1 MKAKV
6 YDSGSIKTVLVQ
18 DDNGDKFITGLEELL
33 DMMDGEGNWEIETT
47 SSKPLTE
54 KLYKYNNLMREV
66 GEIRREIESYNTSKV
81 FPVND
86 FLKDVELQHD
96 KKVVDNYLK
105 SNDLQLG
112 KIEPYTPLPIPDV
125 IKFPASL
132 SRADVEVKDLIG
144 VHAGY
149 KIKPASEDKD
159 YTGMKVEMD
168 GITGTVEYTDVH
180 DGLALRFRGKHG
192 FMDLTP
198 DGVKMP
204 RFEIDDIRMW
214 VYMRQLQEGTWW
226 DVFDSKIGLGAQ
238 ASTPG
243 EAIKLYLEKLKDNKF
258 VGRGYLNQ
266 VGITGDTR
274 KIGEFNKSKN
284 IINIEVVLKYNDL
297 LKEEERDMT
306 LSVNW
311 MTLHGRM
318 GKINRS
324 EEGEYRL
331 VFEDEDLHM
340 VMLPTL
346 HGNFVPLARI
356 EQKGMMVMVVN
367 LYSTDGERWNAKV
380 DDTPFIKEGAAIPS
394 EALTG
399 LFEYIKDNK
408 IPVKD
413 EELNKIGINDNTR
426 KRIGSYMK
434 YKAINVQVAVRF
446 EDIAVQGGEKEEE
459 VEKTE
464 EEPTLDVLFV
474 FFNIKDINGEPVP
487 HFMVPS
493 LNNDNAYIMEEGC
506 DDTVSLV
513 KKALGDYKLSAGDME
528 YLGWEGDTPPIIT
541 KEDID
546 KMVNKDNWIS
556 VTRKVPR
563 KLIARE

>member
-6 YDSGSIKTVLVQ
+6 YDNGSIKTVLVQ

-33 DMMDGEGNWEIETT
+33 DMLDGDLEWEIETT
-47 SSKPLTE
+47 NESLKS
-54 KLYKYNNLMREV
+54 KLYKYAGLMMEV
-66 GEIRREIESYNTSKV
+66 GKIRREIESYNNSKV

-96 KKVVDNYLK
+96 KKVIDNYLLGK
-105 SNDLQLG
+105 DLQL
-112 KIEPYTPLPIPDV
+112 EPIPAYSKLPIQGS

-132 SRADVEVKDLIG
+132 SQSGSDTIG
-144 VHAGY
+144 VQ
-149 KIKPASEDKD
+149 PEPRD
-159 YTGMKVEMD
+159 YTHDGMRVEID
-168 GITGTVEYTDVH
+168 GITGTVEYTDVY
-180 DGLALRFRGKHG
+180 DGLALRFMGEEAG
-192 FMDLTP
+192 FLELTP

-214 VYMRQLQEGTWW
+214 VYMRQLQEGTW

-331 VFEDEDLHM
+331 VFEDEEYHM

-356 EQKGMMVMVVN
+356 EQKEMMVMVVN
-367 LYSTDGERWNAKV
+367 VYSPDGEKWTASV
-380 DDTPFIKEGAAIPS
+380 DDTPFIKEGASTPS

-399 LFEYIKDNK
+399 LFEYIKDHK
-408 IPVKD
+408 IPV
-413 EELNKIGINDNTR
+413 EELNKLGIYSNT
-426 KRIGSYMK
+426 KTIGSYAK
-434 YKAINVQVAVRF
+434 YTVINVQVAVRF
-446 EDIAVQGGEKEEE
+446 EDIA
-459 VEKTE
+459 
-464 EEPTLDVLFV
+464 
-474 FFNIKDINGEPVP
+474 
-487 HFMVPS
+487 
-493 LNNDNAYIMEEGC
+493 
-506 DDTVSLV
+506 
-513 KKALGDYKLSAGDME
+513 
-528 YLGWEGDTPPIIT
+528 IIT
-541 KEDID
+541 SMDG
-546 KMVNKDNWIS
+546 VS
-556 VTRKVPR
+556 VTRKVPKKSVPKKSIVR
-563 KLIARE
+563 D

>member
-33 DMMDGEGNWEIETT
+33 DMMDGEDNWEIETT

-54 KLYKYNNLMREV
+54 KLYKYNKLMREV

-81 FPVND
+81 FPVNEL
-86 FLKDVELQHD
+86 FNDVEMIHTKEIVD
-96 KKVVDNYLK
+96 KYLK

-112 KIEPYTPLPIPDV
+112 KIEPYCPPIHMKAE
-125 IKFPASL
+125 KFPECTT
-132 SRADVEVKDLIG
+132 RGEDFIG
-144 VHAGY
+144 VYAGY
-149 KIKPASEDKD
+149 EIKPASEDKD

-180 DGLALRFRGKHG
+180 DGLALRFRGEHG

-198 DGVKMP
+198 GGIKMP

-214 VYMRQLQEGTWW
+214 VYMRELQEGTW

-238 ASTPG
+238 ADTPS
-243 EAIKLYLEKLKDNKF
+243 EAIKLYLEKLKNNKF
-258 VGRGYLNQ
+258 VGREYLNR
-266 VGITGDTR
+266 VGITEDTR
-274 KIGEFNKSKN
+274 KIGEFNKCKK

-297 LKEEERDMT
+297 LKEEERE
-306 LSVNW
+306 N
-311 MTLHGRM
+311 
-318 GKINRS
+318 
-324 EEGEYRL
+324 
-331 VFEDEDLHM
+331 
-340 VMLPTL
+340 
-346 HGNFVPLARI
+346 
-356 EQKGMMVMVVN
+356 
-367 LYSTDGERWNAKV
+367 
-380 DDTPFIKEGAAIPS
+380 
-394 EALTG
+394 
-399 LFEYIKDNK
+399 
-408 IPVKD
+408 
-413 EELNKIGINDNTR
+413 
-426 KRIGSYMK
+426 
-434 YKAINVQVAVRF
+434 
-446 EDIAVQGGEKEEE
+446 IAVQGGEE
-459 VEKTE
+459 E

-474 FFNIKDINGEPVP
+474 FFNVKDINGELVP
-487 HFMVPS
+487 HFMIPS
-493 LNNDNAYIMEEGC
+493 LNNDNAYIMEEGH
-506 DDTVSLV
+506 DDPVSLV
-513 KKALGDYKLSAGDME
+513 KKALGEYKLSEGDME

>member
-6 YDSGSIKTVLVQ
+6 YDNGSIKTVLVQ

-33 DMMDGEGNWEIETT
+33 DMLDGDLEWEIETT
-47 SSKPLTE
+47 NESLKS
-54 KLYKYNNLMREV
+54 KLYKYAGLMMEV
-66 GEIRREIESYNTSKV
+66 GKIRREIESYNNSKV

-96 KKVVDNYLK
+96 KKVIDNYLLDK
-105 SNDLQLG
+105 DLQL
-112 KIEPYTPLPIPDV
+112 EPIPAYSKLPLQDS

-132 SRADVEVKDLIG
+132 SQSGSDTIG
-144 VHAGY
+144 VQ
-149 KIKPASEDKD
+149 PAPRD
-159 YTGMKVEMD
+159 YTYDGMRVEID

-180 DGLALRFRGKHG
+180 DGLSLRFRGEEAG
-192 FMDLTP
+192 FLELTP
-198 DGVKMP
+198 DGIKMP

-214 VYMRQLQEGTWW
+214 VYMRELTEGTW

-238 ASTPG
+238 ADTPAG
-243 EAIKLYLEKLKDNKF
+243 AIKLYLEKLKGNKF
-258 VGRGYLNQ
+258 VGRGFLKQ

-311 MTLHGRM
+311 MTLHGRR
-318 GKINRS
+318 GNINRS

-331 VFEDEDLHM
+331 VFEDEEYHM

-346 HGNFVPLARI
+346 HGNFVPRARI

-367 LYSTDGERWNAKV
+367 IYSPDGYKWNAKV
-380 DDTPFIKEGAAIPS
+380 DDTPFKNEGATTPE

-399 LFEYIKDNK
+399 LFEYVKDHK
-408 IPVKD
+408 IPV
-413 EELNKIGINDNTR
+413 EELNKLGIYSNTTT
-426 KRIGSYMK
+426 IGSYGK
-434 YKAINVQVAVRF
+434 YTMINVQVAVRF

-493 LNNDNAYIMEEGC
+493 LTSNNAYIMEEGC

-528 YLGWEGDTPPIIT
+528 YLGWEGDTPPRIT
-541 KEDID
+541 KENIKDIAHID
-546 KMVNKDNWIS
+546 DRLVDDWLL

>member
-1 MKAKV
+1 MIDMKAKV
-6 YDSGSIKTVLVQ
+6 YDNGSIKTVLVQ

-33 DMMDGEGNWEIETT
+33 DMLDGDLEWEIETT
-47 SSKPLTE
+47 NESLKS
-54 KLYKYNNLMREV
+54 KLYKYAGLMMEV
-66 GEIRREIESYNTSKV
+66 GKIRREIESYNNSKV

-96 KKVVDNYLK
+96 KKVIDNYLLGK
-105 SNDLQLG
+105 DLQL
-112 KIEPYTPLPIPDV
+112 EPIPAYSKLPIQGS

-132 SRADVEVKDLIG
+132 SQSGSDTIG
-144 VHAGY
+144 VQPEPRGY
-149 KIKPASEDKD
+149 TYD
-159 YTGMKVEMD
+159 GMRVEID

-180 DGLALRFRGKHG
+180 DGLALRFRGKEAG
-192 FMDLTP
+192 FLELTP

-214 VYMRQLQEGTWW
+214 VYMRELQEGTW

-238 ASTPG
+238 ADTPG
-243 EAIKLYLEKLKDNKF
+243 KAIKLYLEKLKDNKF

-331 VFEDEDLHM
+331 VFEDEEYHM

-356 EQKGMMVMVVN
+356 EHEGMMVMVVN
-367 LYSTDGERWNAKV
+367 LHSPDGYKWDAMVNN
-380 DDTPFIKEGAAIPS
+380 TPFIKEGAATPS

-399 LFEYIKDNK
+399 LLEYIKDHK
-408 IPVKD
+408 IPV
-413 EELNKIGINDNTR
+413 EELNKLGIYSNTTTIGNN
-426 KRIGSYMK
+426 GK
-434 YKAINVQVAVRF
+434 YSMINVQVAVRF
-446 EDIAVQGGEKEEE
+446 EDIAMQGGEEEG
-459 VEKTE
+459 
-464 EEPTLDVLFV
+464 PTLDVLFV
-474 FFNIKDINGEPVP
+474 FFNVKDINGELVP
-487 HFMVPS
+487 HFMIPS
-493 LNNDNAYIMEEGC
+493 LNNDNAYIMEEGP
-506 DDTVSLV
+506 DDPVSLV
-513 KKALGDYKLSAGDME
+513 KKALGDYKLSKGDME
-528 YLGWEGDTPPIIT
+528 YLGWNGDTPPNFT
-541 KEDID
+541 REDINN
-546 KMVNKDNWIS
+546 MVRIDDCWLS

-563 KLIARE
+563 KLIVRE

>member
-33 DMMDGEGNWEIETT
+33 DMLDGDLEWEIETT
-47 SSKPLTE
+47 NESLKS
-54 KLYKYNNLMREV
+54 KLYKYAGLMREV
-66 GEIRREIESYNTSKV
+66 GKIRREIESYNTSKV

-96 KKVVDNYLK
+96 KKVIDNYLLGK
-105 SNDLQLG
+105 DLQL
-112 KIEPYTPLPIPDV
+112 EPIPAYSKLPLQDS

-132 SRADVEVKDLIG
+132 SQSGSDTIG
-144 VHAGY
+144 VQ
-149 KIKPASEDKD
+149 PAPRD
-159 YTGMKVEMD
+159 YTYDGMRVEID

-180 DGLALRFRGKHG
+180 DGLSLRFRGEEAG
-192 FMDLTP
+192 FLELTP
-198 DGVKMP
+198 DGIKMP

-214 VYMRQLQEGTWW
+214 VYMRELTEGTW

-238 ASTPG
+238 ADTPG
-243 EAIKLYLEKLKDNKF
+243 KAIKLYLEKLKGNKF

-311 MTLHGRM
+311 MTLHGRR
-318 GKINRS
+318 GNINRS

-331 VFEDEDLHM
+331 VFEDEEYHM

-367 LYSTDGERWNAKV
+367 IYSPDGYKWNAKV
-380 DDTPFIKEGAAIPS
+380 DDTPFKNEGATTPE

-399 LFEYIKDNK
+399 LFEYVKDHK
-408 IPVKD
+408 IPV
-413 EELNKIGINDNTR
+413 EELNKLGIYSNTTT
-426 KRIGSYMK
+426 IGSYGK
-434 YKAINVQVAVRF
+434 YTMINVQVAVRF

-474 FFNIKDINGEPVP
+474 FFNVKDISGELVP

-493 LNNDNAYIMEEGC
+493 LTTDNAYIMEEGH
-506 DDTVSLV
+506 DDPVSLV
-513 KKALGDYKLSAGDME
+513 KKALGEYKLSEGDME
-528 YLGWEGDTPPIIT
+528 YLGWEGDTPPNLT
-541 KEDID
+541 RGDINE
-546 KMVNKDNWIS
+546 MVKIDDCWVS

-563 KLIARE
+563 KLIVRD

>member
-33 DMMDGEGNWEIETT
+33 DMLDGDLEWEIETT
-47 SSKPLTE
+47 NESLKS
-54 KLYKYNNLMREV
+54 KLYKYAGLMMEV
-66 GEIRREIESYNTSKV
+66 GKIRREIESYNNSKV

-96 KKVVDNYLK
+96 KKVIDNYLLGK
-105 SNDLQLG
+105 DLQL
-112 KIEPYTPLPIPDV
+112 EPIPAYSKLPIQGS

-132 SRADVEVKDLIG
+132 SQSGSDTIG
-144 VHAGY
+144 VQ
-149 KIKPASEDKD
+149 PEPRD
-159 YTGMKVEMD
+159 YTYDGMRVEID
-168 GITGTVEYTDVH
+168 GITGTVEYTDVY
-180 DGLALRFRGKHG
+180 DGLALRFMGEEAG
-192 FMDLTP
+192 FLELTP

-214 VYMRQLQEGTWW
+214 VYMRQLQEGTW

-331 VFEDEDLHM
+331 VFEDEEYHM

-356 EQKGMMVMVVN
+356 EQKEMMVMVVN
-367 LYSTDGERWNAKV
+367 VYSPDGEKWTASV
-380 DDTPFIKEGAAIPS
+380 DDTPFIKEGASTPS

-399 LFEYIKDNK
+399 LFEYIKDHK
-408 IPVKD
+408 IPV
-413 EELNKIGINDNTR
+413 EELNKLGIYSNT
-426 KRIGSYMK
+426 KTIGSYAK
-434 YKAINVQVAVRF
+434 YTVINVQVAVRF
-446 EDIAVQGGEKEEE
+446 EDIA
-459 VEKTE
+459 
-464 EEPTLDVLFV
+464 
-474 FFNIKDINGEPVP
+474 
-487 HFMVPS
+487 
-493 LNNDNAYIMEEGC
+493 
-506 DDTVSLV
+506 
-513 KKALGDYKLSAGDME
+513 
-528 YLGWEGDTPPIIT
+528 IIT
-541 KEDID
+541 SMDG
-546 KMVNKDNWIS
+546 VS
-556 VTRKVPR
+556 VTRKKVPNVPKKSIVR
-563 KLIARE
+563 D

>member
-33 DMMDGEGNWEIETT
+33 DMLDGDLEWEIETT
-47 SSKPLTE
+47 NESLKS
-54 KLYKYNNLMREV
+54 KLYKYAGLMREV
-66 GEIRREIESYNTSKV
+66 GKIRREIESYNTSKV

-96 KKVVDNYLK
+96 KKVIDNYLLGK
-105 SNDLQLG
+105 DLQL
-112 KIEPYTPLPIPDV
+112 EPIPAYSKLPLQDS

-132 SRADVEVKDLIG
+132 SQSGSDTIG
-144 VHAGY
+144 VQ
-149 KIKPASEDKD
+149 PAPRD
-159 YTGMKVEMD
+159 YTYDGMRVEID

-180 DGLALRFRGKHG
+180 DGLSLRFRGEEAG
-192 FMDLTP
+192 FLELTP
-198 DGVKMP
+198 DGIKMP

-214 VYMRQLQEGTWW
+214 VYMRELTEGTW

-238 ASTPG
+238 ADTPG
-243 EAIKLYLEKLKDNKF
+243 KAIKLYLEKLKGNKF
-258 VGRGYLNQ
+258 VGREYLNQ

-331 VFEDEDLHM
+331 VFEDEEDHM

-356 EQKGMMVMVVN
+356 EQKEMMVMVVN
-367 LYSTDGERWNAKV
+367 VYSPDGEKWTASV
-380 DDTPFIKEGAAIPS
+380 DDTPFIKEGASTPS

-399 LFEYIKDNK
+399 LFEYIKDHK
-408 IPVKD
+408 IPV
-413 EELNKIGINDNTR
+413 EELNKLGIYSNT
-426 KRIGSYMK
+426 KTIGSYAK
-434 YKAINVQVAVRF
+434 YTVINVQVAVRF
-446 EDIAVQGGEKEEE
+446 EDIA
-459 VEKTE
+459 
-464 EEPTLDVLFV
+464 
-474 FFNIKDINGEPVP
+474 
-487 HFMVPS
+487 
-493 LNNDNAYIMEEGC
+493 
-506 DDTVSLV
+506 
-513 KKALGDYKLSAGDME
+513 
-528 YLGWEGDTPPIIT
+528 IIT
-541 KEDID
+541 SMDG
-546 KMVNKDNWIS
+546 VS
-556 VTRKVPR
+556 VTRKVPNVPKKSIVR
-563 KLIARE
+563 D

>member
-1 MKAKV
+1 MKAKI

-33 DMMDGEGNWEIETT
+33 DMMDGEDNWEIETT
-47 SSKPLTE
+47 NSKPLTE
-54 KLYKYNNLMREV
+54 KLYKYNKLMREV
-66 GEIRREIESYNTSKV
+66 GEIRREIESYNNSKV

-86 FLKDVELQHD
+86 MFQDLKMEYDRE
-96 KKVVDNYLK
+96 VVDKYLK
-105 SNDLQLG
+105 SNELQLG
-112 KIEPYTPLPIPDV
+112 KIEPYTSLPMPGIT
-125 IKFPASL
+125 KFPASTT
-132 SRADVEVKDLIG
+132 RGEGKDFIG
-144 VHAGY
+144 VHTGY
-149 KIKPASEDKD
+149 EIKPASKEQD
-159 YTGMKVEMD
+159 YTGMRVEID
-168 GITGTVEYTDVH
+168 GITGTVEYTDVY
-180 DGLALRFRGKHG
+180 DGLALRFMGEEAG
-192 FMDLTP
+192 FLELTP

-214 VYMRQLQEGTWW
+214 VYMRQLQEGTW

-331 VFEDEDLHM
+331 VFEDEEYHM

-346 HGNFVPLARI
+346 HGNLVPLARI
-356 EQKGMMVMVVN
+356 EHEGMMVMVVN
-367 LYSTDGERWNAKV
+367 LHSPDGYKWDAMVNN
-380 DDTPFIKEGAAIPS
+380 TPFIKEGAATPS

-399 LFEYIKDNK
+399 LLEYIKDHK
-408 IPVKD
+408 IPV
-413 EELNKIGINDNTR
+413 EELNKLGIYSNTTTIGNN
-426 KRIGSYMK
+426 GK
-434 YKAINVQVAVRF
+434 YSMINVQVAVRF
-446 EDIAVQGGEKEEE
+446 EDIAMQGGEEEG
-459 VEKTE
+459 
-464 EEPTLDVLFV
+464 PTLDVLFV
-474 FFNIKDINGEPVP
+474 FFNVKDINGELVP
-487 HFMVPS
+487 HFMIPS
-493 LNNDNAYIMEEGC
+493 LNNDNAYIMEEGH
-506 DDTVSLV
+506 DDPVSLV
-513 KKALGDYKLSAGDME
+513 KKALGDYKLSEGDMK
-528 YLGWEGDTPPIIT
+528 YLGWEGDTPPNLT
-541 KEDID
+541 REDINN
-546 KMVNKDNWIS
+546 MVKIDDCWVS
-556 VTRKVPR
+556 VTRKVPK
-563 KLIARE
+563 KLIARD

>member
-33 DMMDGEGNWEIETT
+33 DMMDGEDNWEIETT
-47 SSKPLTE
+47 SGKTLTE
-54 KLYKYNNLMREV
+54 KLYKYNKLMREV

-159 YTGMKVEMD
+159 YTGMKVEID

-180 DGLALRFRGKHG
+180 DGLALRFRGEEAG
-192 FMDLTP
+192 FLELTP
-198 DGVKMP
+198 DGIKMP

-214 VYMRQLQEGTWW
+214 VYMRRLQEGTW

-238 ASTPG
+238 ADTPA
-243 EAIKLYLEKLKDNKF
+243 EAIKLYLEKLRDNDF
-258 VGRGYLNQ
+258 VGMGYLSQ
-266 VGITGDTR
+266 IGITEDTR
-274 KIGEFNKSKN
+274 MIGEFNKCKN
-284 IINIEVVLKYNDL
+284 IINIEMVLKYNEL
-297 LKEEERDMT
+297 LK
-306 LSVNW
+306 
-311 MTLHGRM
+311 
-318 GKINRS
+318 
-324 EEGEYRL
+324 
-331 VFEDEDLHM
+331 
-340 VMLPTL
+340 
-346 HGNFVPLARI
+346 
-356 EQKGMMVMVVN
+356 
-367 LYSTDGERWNAKV
+367 
-380 DDTPFIKEGAAIPS
+380 
-394 EALTG
+394 
-399 LFEYIKDNK
+399 
-408 IPVKD
+408 KD
-413 EELNKIGINDNTR
+413 ER
-426 KRIGSYMK
+426 
-434 YKAINVQVAVRF
+434 
-446 EDIAVQGGEKEEE
+446 EDMAMEED
-459 VEKTE
+459 
-464 EEPTLDVLFV
+464 TLDVLFV
-474 FFNIKDINGEPVP
+474 FFNVKDIEGKPVP

-493 LNNDNAYIMEEGC
+493 LTTNNDYIMEEGC
-506 DDTVSLV
+506 DDPASLV

-528 YLGWEGDTPPIIT
+528 YLGWEGDTPPRIT
-541 KEDID
+541 KEDVKD
-546 KMVNKDNWIS
+546 MVHVDDCLL

>member
-33 DMMDGEGNWEIETT
+33 DMLDGDLEWEIETT
-47 SSKPLTE
+47 NSKPLTE
-54 KLYKYNNLMREV
+54 KLYKYNKLMREV

-96 KKVVDNYLK
+96 KKVIDNYLLDK
-105 SNDLQLG
+105 YLQL
-112 KIEPYTPLPIPDV
+112 EPIPAYSKLPLQDS

-132 SRADVEVKDLIG
+132 SQSGSDTIG
-144 VHAGY
+144 VQ
-149 KIKPASEDKD
+149 PAPRD
-159 YTGMKVEMD
+159 YTYDGMRVEID

-180 DGLALRFRGKHG
+180 DGLALRFRGEEAG
-192 FMDLTP
+192 FLELTP
-198 DGVKMP
+198 DGIKMP

-214 VYMRQLQEGTWW
+214 IYTRQLQEGTW

-238 ASTPG
+238 ADTPG
-243 EAIKLYLEKLKDNKF
+243 KAIKLYLEKLKDNKF
-258 VGRGYLNQ
+258 VGRGFLKQ

-331 VFEDEDLHM
+331 VFEDEEYHM

-367 LYSTDGERWNAKV
+367 IYSPDGYKWNAKV
-380 DDTPFIKEGAAIPS
+380 DDTPFKNEGATTPE

-399 LFEYIKDNK
+399 LFEYVKDHK
-408 IPVKD
+408 IPV
-413 EELNKIGINDNTR
+413 EELNKLGIYSNTTT
-426 KRIGSYMK
+426 IGSYGK
-434 YKAINVQVAVRF
+434 YTMINVQVAVRF
-446 EDIAVQGGEKEEE
+446 EDIAVQGGEEEG
-459 VEKTE
+459 
-464 EEPTLDVLFV
+464 PTLDVLAV
-474 FFNIKDINGEPVP
+474 FFNVKDINGEPVP
-487 HFMVPS
+487 HFMLPT
-493 LNNDNAYIMEEGC
+493 LTMDTAYLAEGSG
-506 DDTVSLV
+506 DSTVSLIST
-513 KKALGDYKLSAGDME
+513 ALGDYKLNTRELENM
-528 YLGWEGDTPPIIT
+528 GWEGDTPPILT
-541 KEDID
+541 REEVNR
-546 KMVNKDNWIS
+546 MVKKDDWVPSTI
-556 VTRKVPR
+556 KVPR
-563 KLIARE
+563 KLIVRD

>member
-6 YDSGSIKTVLVQ
+6 YDNGSIKTVLVQ

-33 DMMDGEGNWEIETT
+33 DMLDGDLEWEIETT
-47 SSKPLTE
+47 NESLKS
-54 KLYKYNNLMREV
+54 KLYKYAGLMMEV
-66 GEIRREIESYNTSKV
+66 GKIRREIESYNNSKV

-96 KKVVDNYLK
+96 KKVIDNYLLGK
-105 SNDLQLG
+105 DLQL
-112 KIEPYTPLPIPDV
+112 EPIPAYSKLPIQGS

-132 SRADVEVKDLIG
+132 SQSGSDTIG
-144 VHAGY
+144 VQ
-149 KIKPASEDKD
+149 PEPRD
-159 YTGMKVEMD
+159 YTYDGMRVEID
-168 GITGTVEYTDVH
+168 GITGTVEYTDVY
-180 DGLALRFRGKHG
+180 DGLALRFMGEEAG
-192 FMDLTP
+192 FLELTP

-214 VYMRQLQEGTWW
+214 VYMRQLQEGTW

-331 VFEDEDLHM
+331 VFEDEEYHM

-356 EQKGMMVMVVN
+356 EQKEMMVMVVN
-367 LYSTDGERWNAKV
+367 VYSPDGEKWTASV
-380 DDTPFIKEGAAIPS
+380 DDTPFIKEGASTPS

-399 LFEYIKDNK
+399 LFEYIKDHK
-408 IPVKD
+408 IPV
-413 EELNKIGINDNTR
+413 EELNKLGIYSNT
-426 KRIGSYMK
+426 KTIGSYAK
-434 YKAINVQVAVRF
+434 YTVINVQVAVRF
-446 EDIAVQGGEKEEE
+446 EDIA
-459 VEKTE
+459 
-464 EEPTLDVLFV
+464 
-474 FFNIKDINGEPVP
+474 
-487 HFMVPS
+487 
-493 LNNDNAYIMEEGC
+493 
-506 DDTVSLV
+506 
-513 KKALGDYKLSAGDME
+513 
-528 YLGWEGDTPPIIT
+528 IIT
-541 KEDID
+541 SMDG
-546 KMVNKDNWIS
+546 VS
-556 VTRKVPR
+556 VTRKVPNVPKKSIVR
-563 KLIARE
+563 D